1 MVVICIVAR
10 NRTTNY
16 KKSRIVQ
23 HFTPIVMADK
33 WVNWLSVVDNIIN
46 GNTTINSLD
55 RVTSLLSTLGNSYGW
70 IALNSAITVLGSTLT
85 VYDALD
91 GAAERLAVRIAN
103 MRDKQVKMTEKER
116 LKMMKS
122 TLDQIVVELVTINK
136 RLRCRLL
143 YPVTNETTNNS
154 ELTECLKST
163 MSNN

>member
-1 MVVICIVAR
+1 
-10 NRTTNY
+10 
-16 KKSRIVQ
+16 
-23 HFTPIVMADK
+23 MADK

-85 VYDALD
+85 VYDAMD
-91 GAAERLAVRIAN
+91 GAAERLTVRLLN
-103 MRDKQVKMTEKER
+103 MRDKQQVKVTEKER

-143 YPVTNETTNNS
+143 YPMTNETTNNS

>member
-23 HFTPIVMADK
+23 HFTPIAIDK

-85 VYDALD
+85 VYDAMD
-91 GAAERLAVRIAN
+91 GAAERLTVRIAN

-143 YPVTNETTNNS
+143 YPMTNETINTS
-154 ELTECLKST
+154 ELTECLKSK